1 MEEDVKLDIDDW
13 EGSSGVRIDR
23 NISASEFSCSCC
35 YDILVNPTTLNCG
48 HSFCRHCLAQWWLSS
63 KKTECPLC
71 CNKCEE
77 FPKVNILLRNVI
89 EKLFPDTI
97 KEKYE
102 DLKQKVD
109 ITKALQAFNM
119 HGILQSRLSS
129 WGRQANDQR
138 GRGDFSGLL
147 AVLKGVTVVLLVC
160 YRITQAREHDLL
172 VHKPVSEWTPE
183 EVVIWLEQLGPW
195 TSHYKDRF
203 LSGRVNG
210 RLLLVLAEDEFSK
223 EPYSIESTSHRKV
236 IIMELEKV
244 KTLGEKPP
252 QNLWEYRAVNPGKC
266 LSLFYALDSLPRLSI
281 LYMYLFDYTE
291 TFLPFIHS
299 ACPLQ
304 EGDEEDNITK
314 FIDLQDPTW
323 TQWCEFLVKYLILP
337 YQLFVEFAWDWLEVH
352 YWTSRFIIVQA
363 MILSILELIAF
374 WKLWSTSQLWYLSI
388 LMLNIFWSI
397 ATQRLLP
404 IFIFWN
410 LIPQFVWKYL
420 FYYDLYISPTLNFF
434 AWMRMC
440 LVLYNQAMR
449 DRTAFFPRT

>member
-35 YDILVNPTTLNCG
+35 HNILVNPTTLKCG
-48 HSFCRHCLAQWWLSS
+48 HSFCRHCLAQWWVSS

-71 CNKCEE
+71 SDKCKE

-89 EKLFPDTI
+89 EKLFPNTI

-109 ITKALQAFNM
+109 ITKALQAFNKY
-119 HGILQSRLSS
+119 GILQSRLSS
-129 WGRQANDQR
+129 WA
-138 GRGDFSGLL
+138 RGDFSGVL

-160 YRITQAREHDLL
+160 YRITQAFEHDLL
-172 VHKPVSEWTPE
+172 EHKPVSKWTPK
-183 EVVIWLEQLGPW
+183 EVVLWFEQLGPW
-195 TSHYKDRF
+195 TSDYQDKF

-210 RLLLVLAEDEFSK
+210 RLLLTLAEDEFSK
-223 EPYSIESTSHRKV
+223 EPYSIESASHRKV

-244 KTLGEKPP
+244 KTFGVKPP
-252 QNLWEYRAVNPGKC
+252 QNMWEYRAVNPGKSYF
-266 LSLFYALDSLPRLSI
+266 LLYTLDSLPRLSI

-304 EGDEEDNITK
+304 EGDEEDHITK

-337 YQLFVEFAWDWLEVH
+337 YQLLVEFAWDWLEVH
-352 YWTSRFIIVQA
+352 YWTSRFIIVHA
-363 MILSILELIAF
+363 MMLSMLEILNF
-374 WKLWSTSQLWYLSI
+374 FKLWSTSQLRSI
-388 LMLNIFWSI
+388 PISVLTLFWHI
-397 ATQRLLP
+397 ATRRLLP
-404 IFIFWN
+404 IFVFWN
-410 LIPQFVWKYL
+410 LIPQFFWKYM
-420 FYYDLYISPTLNFF
+420 FYFDLYISPTLNFF
-434 AWMRMC
+434 AWIRMC
-440 LVLYNQAMR
+440 LVLYNYQAMR
-449 DRTAFFPRT
+449 DRTSFFPRT

>member
-1 MEEDVKLDIDDW
+1 MEDDVKLDIDDC
-13 EGSSGVRIDR
+13 ERSSEMRIDR

-35 YDILVNPTTLNCG
+35 HDILVNPTTLKCG

-71 CNKCEE
+71 CDKCEE
-77 FPKVNILLRNVI
+77 FPKVNILLRNII

-109 ITKALQAFNM
+109 ITRALQAFNKY
-119 HGILQSRLSS
+119 GIFQSRLSS
-129 WGRQANDQR
+129 WGR
-138 GRGDFSGLL
+138 GDFSGVL

-160 YRITQAREHDLL
+160 YRITQACEHDLL
-172 VHKPVSEWTPE
+172 AHKPVSKWTPE
-183 EVVIWLEQLGPW
+183 EVVLWLEQLGPW
-195 TSHYKDRF
+195 TSDYQDRF
-203 LSGRVNG
+203 LSVRVNG

-223 EPYSIESTSHRKV
+223 EPYSIENTSHRKA
-236 IIMELEKV
+236 IITELEKV
-244 KTLGEKPP
+244 KTLGVKPP
-252 QNLWEYRAVNPGKC
+252 QNLWEYRAVNSGKSYI
-266 LSLFYALDSLPRLSI
+266 LLYTLDSLPRLSM

-304 EGDEEDNITK
+304 EGDEEDHITK

-323 TQWCEFLVKYLILP
+323 TQWREFLVKYLILP
-337 YQLFVEFAWDWLEVH
+337 YQLLVEFAWDWLEVH

-363 MILSILELIAF
+363 MLHSVLELLTF
-374 WKLWSTSQLWYLSI
+374 WKLWSTSQLWSLPI
-388 LMLNIFWSI
+388 IVLTIFWNI
-397 ATQRLLP
+397 ATRRLLP
-404 IFIFWN
+404 IFVFWN
-410 LIPQFVWKYL
+410 IIPQFVWKYM
-420 FYYDLYISPTLNFF
+420 FYFDLYISPTFNFF
-434 AWMRMC
+434 AGMSMF

-449 DRTAFFPRT
+449 DRTAFIPRT